1 MAEIALGARICT
13 KGADAGLGYVEIDLH
28 DPVLAP
34 EQFDQHREP
43 RLQAFAHPGPAL
55 PQKGVLGGLLADS
68 GAAPKLAPL
77 PVEPDGLADPPQ
89 IHAPM
94 AAAARIR
101 GGHRRPRQ
109 LAADPRRRQP
119 FATKFSAVPPG
130 PTERSTR
137 R

>member
-55 PQKGVLGGLLADS
+55 PPKGVLGGLLADR
-68 GAAPKLAPL
+68 GAAPKLATL
-77 PVEPDGLADPPQ
+77 PVALAGRSAESRVGHECVSTCRYRWWP
-89 IHAPM
+89 IH
-94 AAAARIR
+94 
-101 GGHRRPRQ
+101 
-109 LAADPRRRQP
+109 
-119 FATKFSAVPPG
+119 
-130 PTERSTR
+130 
-137 R
+137 

>member
-77 PVEPDGLADPPQ
+77 PVALHGLADRLQIKAPTPATPRILRRDPPA
-89 IHAPM
+89 AP
-94 AAAARIR
+94 
-101 GGHRRPRQ
+101 
-109 LAADPRRRQP
+109 
-119 FATKFSAVPPG
+119 F
-130 PTERSTR
+130 
-137 R
+137 

>member
-77 PVEPDGLADPPQ
+77 PVALDGLADRLQ
-89 IHAPM
+89 IKDTM
-94 AAAARIR
+94 AAEARIL
-101 GGHRRPRQ
+101 GGDRSARHRSEERRVGNKGGSTGRSRVRPAQ
-109 LAADPRRRQP
+109 S
-119 FATKFSAVPPG
+119 KKKK
-130 PTERSTR
+130 
-137 R
+137 

>member
-34 EQFDQHREP
+34 ELFDQHREP

-77 PVEPDGLADPPQ
+77 PVALDGLADRLQ
-89 IHAPM
+89 IKAPT
-94 AAAARIR
+94 AAEARIL
-101 GGHRRPRQ
+101 GTSDERRVGQRCV
-109 LAADPRRRQP
+109 R
-119 FATKFSAVPPG
+119 TC
-130 PTERSTR
+130 RSR
-137 R
+137 VSP

>member
-55 PQKGVLGGLLADS
+55 QQKGVLGGLLAAS
-68 GAAPKLAPL
+68 GAAPTFAPL
-77 PVEPDGLADPPQ
+77 PVAHDGLADRLQ
-89 IHAPM
+89 KVERASGR
-94 AAAARIR
+94 ARVW
-101 GGHRRPRQ
+101 Q
-109 LAADPRRRQP
+109 
-119 FATKFSAVPPG
+119 
-130 PTERSTR
+130 
-137 R
+137 